1 MAKRRWTWLAMAW
14 LLASAA
20 GAGEVG
26 APAPADDPVA
36 DAVADAAGD
45 DDILAVLDTVVVT
58 GEQPGPGLW
67 KVSRDGRVLWVLG
80 TVSPLPKRM
89 EWNTLDIERRIAR
102 AGTVLLM
109 PNVRL
114 EAEGAALGGLFLL
127 PSMMSARNNPD
138 GDKLQAV
145 LPAADYARWL
155 RLKARYLGRDRGVE
169 KRRPILAAMDLRE
182 AALDDH
188 DLSQRDVVERAVRR
202 AAGRADVPVVRP
214 QHLVVIKDA
223 RAALRDLRASPLDDL
238 DCFRKVLDQ
247 VEFDL
252 GTLAARA
259 NAWATGDVATLR
271 GLVYADAASACT
283 AAILGAGVAQRQ
295 GLADVPAQVH
305 AAWRTAAEAAL
316 AEHPESFAVLPMA
329 LVTGP
334 RGYLVDLANRGYLV
348 EAPDQHAADATDAT
362 DAADAADSAGD
373 ADGGP

>member
-1 MAKRRWTWLAMAW
+1 MAKPRWTWLAVAW
-14 LLASAA
+14 LLAAAAGASEGDGPARTDDPEAGLRA
-20 GAGEVG
+20 GAGEAEV
-26 APAPADDPVA
+26 
-36 DAVADAAGD
+36 AGD
-45 DDILAVLDTVVVT
+45 ENLAVLDTIVVT

-89 EWNTLDIERRIAR
+89 AWNTREVERHIAR
-102 AGTVLLM
+102 SGTVLLM

-127 PSMMSARNNPD
+127 PSMMAARNNP
-138 GDKLQAV
+138 GGGRLQAV
-145 LPAADYARWL
+145 LPAADYARWR

-188 DLSQRDVVERAVRR
+188 DLSQRDVVERVVRR

-214 QHLVVIKDA
+214 QHRVVIRDA
-223 RAALRDLRASPLDDL
+223 RAALRDLRASSLDDL

-259 NAWATGDVATLR
+259 NAWATGDIAALS
-271 GLVYADAASACT
+271 GLVYADAAGACT
-283 AAILGAGVAQRQ
+283 AALLGAGVAQRQ
-295 GLADVPAQVH
+295 GLADVPAQVQ
-305 AAWRTAAEAAL
+305 AAWRTAVEAAL

-329 LVTGP
+329 LVAGP
-334 RGYLVDLANRGYLV
+334 RGYLAGLADRGYRI
-348 EAPDQHAADATDAT
+348 EAPGGDGSEPAADDPPPA
-362 DAADAADSAGD
+362 
-373 ADGGP
+373 P

>member
-1 MAKRRWTWLAMAW
+1 MAKRRWMWLAMAW
-14 LLASAA
+14 LLTTAA
-20 GAGEVG
+20 GAGDAV
-26 APAPADDPVA
+26 APAPEDAPGGGVA
-36 DAVADAAGD
+36 ADAAGD
-45 DDILAVLDTVVVT
+45 DDILVVLDTVVVT

-89 EWNTLDIERRIAR
+89 QWSTLGIERRIAR

-138 GDKLQAV
+138 GGTLQAV
-145 LPAADYARWL
+145 LPAADYARWR

-169 KRRPILAAMDLRE
+169 KRRPILAAMALRE

-202 AAGRADVPVVRP
+202 AAERADVPVVRP
-214 QHLVVIKDA
+214 QHRVVIRDA
-223 RAALRDLRASPLDDL
+223 RAALRDLRASSLDDL
-238 DCFRKVLDQ
+238 ECFRRVLDQ
-247 VEFDL
+247 VESDL
-252 GTLAARA
+252 DTLAARA
-259 NAWATGDVATLR
+259 NAWATGDIATLR
-271 GLVYADAASACT
+271 GLVYADAAGACT

-295 GLADVPAQVH
+295 GLADVPAQVQ

-334 RGYLVDLANRGYLV
+334 RGYLAGLAERGYRI
-348 EAPDQHAADATDAT
+348 EAPGD
-362 DAADAADSAGD
+362 DAAETAPDDPPPA
-373 ADGGP
+373 P